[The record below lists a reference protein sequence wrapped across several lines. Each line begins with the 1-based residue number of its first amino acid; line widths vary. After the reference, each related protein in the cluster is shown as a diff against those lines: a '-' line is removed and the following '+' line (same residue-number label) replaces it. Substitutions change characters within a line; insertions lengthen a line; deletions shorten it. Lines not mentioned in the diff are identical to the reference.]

1 MRVVERGESC
11 GGVSSVREAVLQ
23 SALHHV
29 VVVQPRVGAHDL
41 GWFYSNRSVGDNDD
55 LLMIMLVLVMTI
67 PPPPRC

>member
-1 MRVVERGESC
+1 MSPIGKT
-11 GGVSSVREAVLQ
+11 VLQ
-23 SALHHV
+23 AALNHV